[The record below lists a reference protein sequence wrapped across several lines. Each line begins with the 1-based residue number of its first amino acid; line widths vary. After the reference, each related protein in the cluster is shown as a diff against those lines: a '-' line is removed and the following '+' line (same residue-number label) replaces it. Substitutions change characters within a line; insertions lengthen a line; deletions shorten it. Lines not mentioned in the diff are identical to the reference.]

1 MTPAQFSAH
10 MTKAAA
16 ALPKRLVAAEAV
28 TLQEAKARAI
38 LLSSGTL
45 STAELRK
52 RGHPYARRNPTS
64 PNPQIINAQTGVFRQ
79 AYTTPPP
86 VPSAS
91 GVTAS
96 VVNVARY
103 SGYLSAGT
111 RLMVARPLPQAVQLA
126 VRVRRLARTAG
137 AIRTAF
143 LNP

>member
-86 VPSAS
+86 VATAS

-103 SGYLSAGT
+103 SGYMRGT

>member
-1 MTPAQFSAH
+1 MTPAQFSQH
-10 MTKAAA
+10 MTKAVA

-91 GVTAS
+91 GITAS

-103 SGYLSAGT
+103 SGYMRGT

-137 AIRTAF
+137 AIRTVF

>member
-86 VPSAS
+86 VATAS

-103 SGYLSAGT
+103 SGYMRGT
-111 RLMVARPLPQAVQLA
+111 RLMVVRPLPQAVQLA

-137 AIRTAF
+137 AIRSAF
-143 LNP
+143 LKP

>member
-1 MTPAQFSAH
+1 
-10 MTKAAA
+10 MTKSAA
-16 ALPKRLVAAEAV
+16 ALLKRLAAAEAV

-64 PNPQIINAQTGVFRQ
+64 PNPQIINVQSSVFRQ

-86 VPSAS
+86 VATAS
-91 GVTAS
+91 GITAR
-96 VVNVARY
+96 VVNVAPF
-103 SGYLSAGT
+103 SGYMRGT

-137 AIRTAF
+137 AIRTVF

>member
-1 MTPAQFSAH
+1 

-103 SGYLSAGT
+103 SGYMRGT

-137 AIRTAF
+137 AIRSAF

>member
-1 MTPAQFSAH
+1 
-10 MTKAAA
+10 MTKAVA
-16 ALPKRLVAAEAV
+16 ALPKRLIAAEAV

-86 VPSAS
+86 VATAS

-96 VVNVARY
+96 VVNVAPF
-103 SGYLSAGT
+103 SGYMRGT

>member
-10 MTKAAA
+10 MTKAVA

-45 STAELRK
+45 STAELRR

-64 PNPQIINAQTGVFRQ
+64 PNPQIINAQTGVLRA
-79 AYTTPPP
+79 AYMTPPP
-86 VPSAS
+86 VATAS

-96 VVNVARY
+96 VVNVAPY
-103 SGYLSAGT
+103 SGYMRGT

>member
-103 SGYLSAGT
+103 SGYMRGT

>member
-1 MTPAQFSAH
+1 
-10 MTKAAA
+10 MTKSAA
-16 ALPKRLVAAEAV
+16 ALPKRLAAAEAV

-45 STAELRK
+45 STAELRR

-96 VVNVARY
+96 VVNVAGY
-103 SGYLSAGT
+103 SGYMRGT

>member
-10 MTKAAA
+10 MVKAVA
-16 ALPKRLVAAEAV
+16 ALPKRLIAAEAV

-45 STAELRK
+45 SAAELRR

-86 VPSAS
+86 VA
-91 GVTAS
+91 TARGITAR
-96 VVNVARY
+96 VVNVAPF
-103 SGYLSAGT
+103 SGYMRGT

>member
-10 MTKAAA
+10 MTKAVA

-45 STAELRK
+45 STAELRR

-86 VPSAS
+86 VATAS

-96 VVNVARY
+96 VVNVAPY
-103 SGYLSAGT
+103 SGYMRGT

>member
-103 SGYLSAGT
+103 SGYMRGT

-143 LNP
+143 HSKG

>member
-1 MTPAQFSAH
+1 MKPAQFSAH
-10 MTKAAA
+10 MTKAVA

-103 SGYLSAGT
+103 SGYMRGT

-126 VRVRRLARTAG
+126 VRVRRLARPAG

>member
-1 MTPAQFSAH
+1 MTPAQFSQH
-10 MTKAAA
+10 MTKAVA

-45 STAELRK
+45 LTAELRR

-86 VPSAS
+86 VATAS
-91 GVTAS
+91 GITAR
-96 VVNVARY
+96 VVNLAPY
-103 SGYLSAGT
+103 SGYMRGT

>member
-10 MTKAAA
+10 MTKAVA
-16 ALPKRLVAAEAV
+16 ALPKRLIAAEAV

-103 SGYLSAGT
+103 SGYMRGT

-137 AIRTAF
+137 AIRTVF

>member
-45 STAELRK
+45 STAELRR

-103 SGYLSAGT
+103 SGYMRGT

>member
-1 MTPAQFSAH
+1 
-10 MTKAAA
+10 MTKAVA

-45 STAELRK
+45 STAELRR

-86 VPSAS
+86 VATAS

-96 VVNVARY
+96 VVNVAPY
-103 SGYLSAGT
+103 SGYMRGT

>member
-1 MTPAQFSAH
+1 MTPVQFSQH
-10 MTKAAA
+10 MMKAVA

-96 VVNVARY
+96 VVNVAPF
-103 SGYLSAGT
+103 SGYMRGT

>member
-1 MTPAQFSAH
+1 
-10 MTKAAA
+10 MTKSAA
-16 ALPKRLVAAEAV
+16 ALLKRLAAAEAV

-96 VVNVARY
+96 VVNVAAY

-111 RLMVARPLPQAVQLA
+111 RFAIPRPLAAKVQEKMRISRL
-126 VRVRRLARTAG
+126 VRIAK
-137 AIRTAF
+137 AIQKTF
-143 LNP
+143 YSP

>member
-10 MTKAAA
+10 MVKAVA
-16 ALPKRLVAAEAV
+16 ALPKRLIAAEAV

-45 STAELRK
+45 STAELRR

-96 VVNVARY
+96 VVNVAPF
-103 SGYLSAGT
+103 SGYMRGT